1 MVNVNFIGRLGAD
14 AELRTSK
21 GGKQYVAMRVAT
33 DEFKN
38 GEKGTAWINVTYH
51 GDRAIKMHEYLK
63 KGSAVSVMGSETVGT
78 YQNKNGETQVSR
90 DVLADRVDFLNLGKS
105 GDGQANETSTDTGT
119 FKPKEQEAEMATA
132 AAASTSD
139 GADDLPF

>member
-132 AAASTSD
+132 AAASASD

>member
-1 MVNVNFIGRLGAD
+1 MVNVNFIGRLGED

-105 GDGQANETSTDTGT
+105 GDGQTNETSTDTGT

-132 AAASTSD
+132 AAASASD

>member
-51 GDRAIKMHEYLK
+51 GDRAIKMHDYLK

-90 DVLADRVDFLNLGKS
+90 DVLADRVDFVNLGKS
-105 GDGQANETSTDTGT
+105 GDGQASETSTDTGT

>member
-1 MVNVNFIGRLGAD
+1 M
-14 AELRTSK
+14 
-21 GGKQYVAMRVAT
+21 
-33 DEFKN
+33 N

-51 GDRAIKMHEYLK
+51 GDRAVKMHEYLK

-105 GDGQANETSTDTGT
+105 GDGQTNETSTDTGT

-132 AAASTSD
+132 AAASASD

>member
-33 DEFKN
+33 DEFRN

>member
-33 DEFKN
+33 DEFRN

-51 GDRAIKMHEYLK
+51 GDRAIKMHDYLK

-90 DVLADRVDFLNLGKS
+90 DVLADRVDFVNLGKS
-105 GDGQANETSTDTGT
+105 GDGQASEASTDTGT

-139 GADDLPF
+139 GADDLPY

>member
-33 DEFKN
+33 DEVKN

-105 GDGQANETSTDTGT
+105 GDGQTNETSTDTGT

-132 AAASTSD
+132 AAASASD